1 MPDENFIAP
10 ACEIFNSFIGVYFS
24 LESKMSPHQTLAVA
38 VRLAAIWLF
47 LYAISTM
54 AGAYVEAHKYSA
66 PDSLLPLF
74 LGLGVVML
82 ICSLLWFFPFFVA
95 KRLLPPST
103 TDNNQ
108 SPLFDGWFSVGCSL
122 IGVWV
127 LAKAIPAL
135 VSYVLSNY
143 LGGNFWPDTF
153 VVNPD
158 WVLLVSFNAFHLI
171 VGIWLFLGGKGL
183 KKILIWARHA

>member
-1 MPDENFIAP
+1 
-10 ACEIFNSFIGVYFS
+10 
-24 LESKMSPHQTLAVA
+24 MSPHQTLAVA

-54 AGAYVEAHKYSA
+54 AGSYVEAHKYSA

-74 LGLGVVML
+74 FGFGIVVM
-82 ICSLLWFFPFFVA
+82 ICCLLWFFPLFVA
-95 KRLLPPST
+95 NRVLPPSVI
-103 TDNNQ
+103 DSSQ
-108 SPLFDGWFSVGCSL
+108 LPVFDGWFSVGCSL

-135 VSYVLSNY
+135 VSYVLGNY
-143 LGGNFWPDTF
+143 LGKKFWPDTF
-153 VVNPD
+153 AVNPD
-158 WVLLVSFNAFHLI
+158 WVLLVSFNAFHLV

-183 KKILIWARHA
+183 RKILTWAKHA